1 MALKTYVLLEHTNS
15 SAQVYLQVNA
25 AQRVRLEK
33 RPVDHA
39 YGQITFMDRDG
50 KNKTIRLKLSTDEI
64 FLQNQIKP
72 DIGIP
77 ANEKY
82 TQSERDSLMF
92 RDGVLMTSNPTVQKY
107 LETSPQFEDFW
118 NADKDPEKDKQ
129 PNKKGRVGAC
139 PDIRQPL
146 YKLYDKTVEL
156 RSNNEMFKKR
166 VAAANKIMAI
176 QDVTKGQELMYRLN
190 GSFFKAPDDLLEITD
205 QLVSFL
211 DSADEAML
219 DALLK
224 DDTTIDEKTTML
236 LGKAMAFGIIS
247 FDLVPN
253 KIVKVNGEKVVA
265 LKEISSEYSPEERK
279 RYFCEFLT
287 SEDGKLLMQDIQNLV
302 TKAEKKVEAV
312 AV

>member
-50 KNKTIRLKLSTDEI
+50 KNKTIRLKLNTDEI
-64 FLQNQIKP
+64 ILQNQIKP

-82 TQSERDSLMF
+82 TQAERDALMF
-92 RDGVLMTSNPTVQKY
+92 RDGVLTTTNPTVQKY
-107 LETSPQFEDFW
+107 LEASPQFEDFW
-118 NADKDPEKDKQ
+118 QKEKDPE
-129 PNKKGRVGAC
+129 KKGRVGSC

-190 GSFFKAPDDLLEITD
+190 GSFFKAPDDLLEIVD
-205 QLVSFL
+205 QLVTFL

-224 DDTTIDEKTTML
+224 EDVNIDEKTTML
-236 LGKAMAFGIIS
+236 LGKAIGFGIIS
-247 FDLVPN
+247 FDRVPD
-253 KIVKVNGEKVVA
+253 KIVRVNGDKVIP
-265 LKEISSEYSPEERK
+265 LKEISSEYSADERK

-287 SEDGKLLMQDIQNLV
+287 SEDGKLLMNDIQKAV
-302 TKAEKKVEAV
+302 AAAEKKEA
-312 AV
+312 AVTA